1 MTLPPADASG
11 AIPVLIQ
18 AAGRPGTH
26 EMRFILS
33 QGSESSTET
42 IRYTVAAK

>member
-1 MTLPPADASG
+1 MPLPAADSAG

-18 AAGRPGTH
+18 AAGRPGQH

-33 QGSESSTET
+33 QGNESSTET
-42 IRYTVAAK
+42 IRYTVAPK